1 MVAAAVGASWSAFSQ
16 ASLLFD
22 PVYPSIGALAVHLSV
37 TGMLFIS
44 TDRARRFVRK
54 AFGQYLAPQLLAELE
69 KAPGRM
75 VLGGELRPL
84 TIMFMDVRDFT
95 PISEAISATELVH
108 FLNTLLSPLSD
119 AIQAEGG
126 TIDKYIGDSIMAFW
140 NAPLDVEDHAAKACT
155 AALAMRRILAQ
166 MNASDAFGFSG
177 IGRQDLVVKIGIGL
191 NTGEACVGNMGSLRR
206 FNYSAVG
213 DAVNISA
220 RIESASKSFG
230 TDILVSED
238 TATAAPG
245 FALLEVDEVLLKG
258 KAKPVKLFALYG
270 DAATASS
277 PAFTALQADHGSMM
291 TALRAGRLD
300 EAAALAARCRASADP
315 WFATLYDKF
324 AERCRASETQA

>member
-44 TDRARRFVRK
+44 TDRERRFVRK
-54 AFGQYLAPQLLAELE
+54 AFGQYLAPQLLSELE
-69 KAPGRM
+69 KAPDRM

-108 FLNTLLSPLSD
+108 FLKHASLALVGRHT
-119 AIQAEGG
+119 GG
-126 TIDKYIGDSIMAFW
+126 GRDDRQVHRRQHHGVLECPAGRRGIT
-140 NAPLDVEDHAAKACT
+140 PPRPCT
-155 AALAMRRILAQ
+155 AALAMRRILAE
-166 MNASDAFGFSG
+166 MNTSDAFGFAG

-238 TATAAPG
+238 TATAA
-245 FALLEVDEVLLKG
+245 
-258 KAKPVKLFALYG
+258 
-270 DAATASS
+270 
-277 PAFTALQADHGSMM
+277 
-291 TALRAGRLD
+291 
-300 EAAALAARCRASADP
+300 RAS
-315 WFATLYDKF
+315 
-324 AERCRASETQA
+324 RCWRSTRCC